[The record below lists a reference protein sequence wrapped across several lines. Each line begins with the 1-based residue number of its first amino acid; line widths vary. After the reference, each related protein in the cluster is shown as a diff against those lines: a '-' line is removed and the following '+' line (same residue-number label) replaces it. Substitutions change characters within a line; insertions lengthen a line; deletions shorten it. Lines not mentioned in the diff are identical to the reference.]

1 MKDKMQDEMKEKI
14 ARLEKINNVRKWMKE
29 FSPDEWQIDCIDPKL
44 TFDWL
49 INHIHQNEKW
59 YPKIDMDTAP
69 RETILTEAMR
79 RMIVRIYKSGYCRW
93 AVEEMIH
100 DLTDWR

>member
-1 MKDKMQDEMKEKI
+1 MTDEIQDKI

-44 TFDWL
+44 TFNWL
-49 INHIHQNEKW
+49 INHIHQIEKW
-59 YPKIDMDTAP
+59 KSKIDMDTAP
-69 RETILTEAMR
+69 RETILIEDMR

-93 AVEEMIH
+93 AVEETIRSM
-100 DLTDWR
+100 TDWR

>member
-1 MKDKMQDEMKEKI
+1 MTDEIQDKI

-29 FSPDEWQIDCIDPKL
+29 FSPDEWQIDRIDPKL

-49 INHIHQNEKW
+49 INHIHQIEKW
-59 YPKIDMDTAP
+59 DSKIDMDTAP

-79 RMIVRIYKSGYCRW
+79 RMIVRIYRSGYCRW
-93 AVEEMIH
+93 AVEEIIRSM
-100 DLTDWR
+100 TDWR